1 MELRAV
7 TVCRRHKVRIKEIFE
22 RTLPISRYADPSIP
36 SGGLDTS
43 AVAIVTDKMCDG
55 EPIIGYG
62 FSSIGRFGQRGLI
75 ADRFSPRLMNG
86 GDSLINPDTGLLDPF
101 RAWEEMM
108 NREKPGGHGERSV
121 AVGTLDMAIWDACAK
136 AAELPLFR
144 FIQKTLGTAH
154 EIKPVPVYAGGGYYY
169 PQDDMVRLREEME
182 EFLAVGFTH
191 AKIKVGAKSIA
202 EDVKRIEVA
211 RDVLGEG
218 TRLAV
223 DAIYSYTGT
232 DVLRAAAEF
241 EPFGLWWFEDICD
254 PLDFETIAAATSA
267 YKPPIAAGEAQF
279 SLPDARNLIKYSRL
293 RANHDILLFDIAHC
307 YGLPE
312 YLKIIKMAEGLGW
325 DRSSFYPH
333 GGHLFTLQVVAA
345 LGLGGAELNPHNFQ
359 PFGGL
364 ADDAV
369 IDNGHALPPELPGI
383 GFEGRKDLIQMFHDL
398 VQSNR

>member
-1 MELRAV
+1 
-7 TVCRRHKVRIKEIFE
+7 VRIKQIFE

-43 AVAIVTDKMCDG
+43 AVAVVTDKICDG

-75 ADRFSPRLMNG
+75 TDRFAPRLMIG
-86 GDSLINPDTGLLDPF
+86 DDSLNDPDTGLLDPF
-101 RAWEEMM
+101 RAWDAMM
-108 NREKPGGHGERSV
+108 RGEKPGGHGERSV

-136 AAELPLFR
+136 NAELPLFR
-144 FIQKTLGTAH
+144 YIQKTLGTAH

-169 PQDDMVRLREEME
+169 PENDSLHLREEME
-182 EFLAVGFTH
+182 GFLAAGFTH
-191 AKIKVGAKSIA
+191 AKIKVGAKSIQ
-202 EDVKRIEVA
+202 EDADRIKVA
-211 RDVLGEG
+211 LDVLGEG
-218 TRLAV
+218 QSLAV
-223 DAIYSYTGT
+223 DAIYSYTHEEA
-232 DVLRAAAEF
+232 LKAAIEF
-241 EPFGLWWFEDICD
+241 ERFGLWWFEDICD
-254 PLDFETIAAATSA
+254 PLDFDTIAAATAA

-279 SLPDARNLIKYSRL
+279 SLPDARNLIKYSQL

-312 YLKIIKMAEGLGW
+312 YLNIIKMAEGFGW

-333 GGHLFTLQVVAA
+333 GGHLFTLHAVAA

-364 ADDAV
+364 TDGAV
-369 IDNGHALPPELPGI
+369 IDNGYALPPELPGI
-383 GFEGRKDLIQMFHDL
+383 GFEGRKDLIQVFHNL
-398 VQSNR
+398 VRDNQ